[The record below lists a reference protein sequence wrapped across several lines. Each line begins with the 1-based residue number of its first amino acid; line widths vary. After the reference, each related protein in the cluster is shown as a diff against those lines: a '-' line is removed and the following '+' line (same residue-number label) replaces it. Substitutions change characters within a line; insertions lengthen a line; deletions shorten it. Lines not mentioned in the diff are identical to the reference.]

1 MKRDTIS
8 KLSNADLKRL
18 IAQLELEVDDSLL
31 DSGNPE
37 DRLEAEELIFE
48 EMEEI
53 RVEREEG
60 STFPVQ
66 FLERKYS
73 TLEDLFGSESAID
86 FGSFEF
92 PEQYNVTRL
101 VLMLRDPEWAFAYWD
116 ISLHDRI
123 YIHEREMGDA
133 LLLRF
138 EEEMTGPENRTP
150 ERVDLRVPLTDNRWY
165 INIPRRGTRYSA
177 QLLIVGDSQSEV
189 LAKSTSIE
197 VPDGT
202 LSPAF
207 ADLDSMETELTLALS
222 SIQSLGVSE
231 YERIPDR
238 VLRHLD
244 ES

>member
-73 TLEDLFGSESAID
+73 TLEDLFGSEAAID

-123 YIHEREMGDA
+123 YIHGREMGDA

-150 ERVDLRVPLTDNRWY
+150 ERVDLRV
-165 INIPRRGTRYSA
+165 
-177 QLLIVGDSQSEV
+177 
-189 LAKSTSIE
+189 
-197 VPDGT
+197 
-202 LSPAF
+202 
-207 ADLDSMETELTLALS
+207 
-222 SIQSLGVSE
+222 
-231 YERIPDR
+231 
-238 VLRHLD
+238 
-244 ES
+244 